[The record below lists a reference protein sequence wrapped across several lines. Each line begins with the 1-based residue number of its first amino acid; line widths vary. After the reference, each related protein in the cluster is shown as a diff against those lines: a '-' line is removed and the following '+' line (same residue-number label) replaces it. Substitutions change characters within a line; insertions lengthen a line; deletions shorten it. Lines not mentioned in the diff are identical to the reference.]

1 MRNGR
6 RIQRVDHTEQNPTL
20 KVLLMLAKVYHNPRC
35 GKSRE
40 ALTWLE
46 SNNIAF
52 EVIKY
57 MDEPL
62 TYDEL
67 DALLRTLKL
76 DPMDLVRQ
84 NETEWKEYFA
94 SSELEDEE
102 VIYAMIEYPKLMQ
115 RPIVEKAGKAVIAR
129 PADRIQE
136 IL

>member
-1 MRNGR
+1 M
-6 RIQRVDHTEQNPTL
+6 T
-20 KVLLMLAKVYHNPRC
+20 AKVYHNPRC

-46 SNNIAF
+46 SNHIAY

-62 TYDEL
+62 TYATL
-67 DALLRTLKL
+67 DALLQTLNL

-84 NETEWKEYFA
+84 SEAEWKAHFA
-94 SSELEDEE
+94 ASELEDEE

-115 RPIVEKAGKAVIAR
+115 RPIVVLGDKAVVAR
-129 PADRIQE
+129 PADRIAE
-136 IL
+136 IIG

>member
-1 MRNGR
+1 
-6 RIQRVDHTEQNPTL
+6 
-20 KVLLMLAKVYHNPRC
+20 MLAKVYHNPRC

-46 SNNIAF
+46 SNNVAF